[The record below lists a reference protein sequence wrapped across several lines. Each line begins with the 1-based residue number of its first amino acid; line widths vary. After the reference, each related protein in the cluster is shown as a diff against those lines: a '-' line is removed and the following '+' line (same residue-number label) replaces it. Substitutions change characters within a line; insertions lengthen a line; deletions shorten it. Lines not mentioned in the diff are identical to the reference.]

1 MVTSSIVP
9 ITESEW
15 FVSVEVPNPP
25 RSHIPKDRQE
35 ARVDDE
41 EEQTSI
47 GPHMVGKD
55 GLLDPIG

>member
-25 RSHIPKDRQE
+25 RSHTPKDRRSV
-35 ARVDDE
+35 RVDDE
-41 EEQTSI
+41 EQASI
-47 GPHMVGKD
+47 GPHMVSKD